1 MVVPD
6 APALDATTGLTIDA
20 WINTAIDVVEP
31 TGRIVDKVNPF
42 QEDGYLL
49 DLVGGRL
56 RMQVGRSAALTG
68 VLATA
73 GTFTHVAGVY
83 DGTRIALFV
92 NGVLATEVTT
102 SMDIIPVNDLA
113 VRIGGDAGG
122 GSPFSGIIDE
132 PRIVNR
138 GLSNAEVQTLFD
150 QYAVCP

>member
-1 MVVPD
+1 M
-6 APALDATTGLTIDA
+6 T
-20 WINTAIDVVEP
+20 
-31 TGRIVDKVNPF
+31 PF

-56 RMQVGRSAALTG
+56 RMQVGRSAAVMG

-73 GTFTHVAGVY
+73 GTFTHVTGVWH

-92 NGVLATEVTT
+92 NGVLATEVPT

-113 VRIGGDAGG
+113 LRIGGDAGG
-122 GSPFSGIIDE
+122 GSPFPGIIDE
-132 PRIVNR
+132 PRIVAR
-138 GLSNAEVQTLFD
+138 GLNAEVQTLFD